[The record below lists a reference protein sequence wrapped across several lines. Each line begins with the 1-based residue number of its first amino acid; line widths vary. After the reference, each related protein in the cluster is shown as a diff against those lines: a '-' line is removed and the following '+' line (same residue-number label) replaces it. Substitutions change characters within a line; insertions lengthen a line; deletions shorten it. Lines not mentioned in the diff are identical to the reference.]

1 MLRSQRR
8 RVGLAL
14 CAARVGYACEVI
26 APSVIPTRPGVQ
38 RTHDKRDA
46 AHLARYYRAR
56 EHVVVRI
63 PSEAEERVRVMMHCR
78 ETFQREILKSRHFI
92 LKFLAL
98 SRVGCND
105 WFSSNAALSLRSTG
119 CALFQPLQTTF
130 TLDDILVVPLNCP

>member
-1 MLRSQRR
+1 MQPSAPEGAPPSTVRSICNL
-8 RVGLAL
+8 GMDGHKESLT
-14 CAARVGYACEVI
+14 I
-26 APSVIPTRPGVQ
+26 AVQ

-63 PSEAEERVRVMMHCR
+63 PSEAEERVRVLMHCR
-78 ETFQREILKSRHFI
+78 ETFQCEILRSRHFI

-105 WFSSNAALSLRSTG
+105 WSSSNAALSSRSTG
-119 CALFQPLQTTF
+119 CALFQPLQTPF
-130 TLDDILVVPLNCP
+130 TLDDILVVPLDCP